1 VCSRVRTKI
10 AIPGLFFFPHVHTAT
25 PTRIIAHLL
34 LRRFFSLSQVAIFF
48 FFSLWLVVSF
58 STWVCPTLRGTQEEE
73 KNFSHVEEK
82 TSLSLGH
89 RHKFQERN
97 FFFPSSKKNFFFFAL
112 TRKKCAEC
120 PRKAMFKKPLV
131 AFFFFLSTHTAG
143 SRKKQSP
150 TERFFWLYEY

>member
-1 VCSRVRTKI
+1 VLSCANKNSHTWLIFFSSRTHRYAYTYNSSLTTSQV
-10 AIPGLFFFPHVHTAT
+10 
-25 PTRIIAHLL
+25 
-34 LRRFFSLSQVAIFF
+34 FFSLTSGYFF